1 MAKNIQLHIPE
12 PCHENWDQMSP
23 VDKGRFCS
31 SCQKQVVDFSLMSD
45 RQIAEFF
52 KRPSTGSVCGRFMTD
67 QLDREIPIP
76 KKRIPWFRYFFT
88 IALPAF
94 FLTLK
99 SGQARAQGKEKVQE
113 DKDKGRQPMYGD
125 LRTLGM
131 VTRQPS
137 IEAFEKKKP
146 DCEIPVKDTVI
157 RDVMVGKIAM
167 DPETENIRGRV
178 IDRGG
183 KPLEAAM
190 LQVKGKSQATFTDK
204 EGRYSIRM
212 NPMDTL
218 VVTAVS
224 YQPMELVPGRAGAG
238 ELILEE
244 AERFLAG
251 EVMIVP
257 TVTAGSFRAQVTDD
271 SGNPV
276 PYASITLDNKQV
288 IQADENGYFELNAK
302 QCRKNKELRVSA
314 AGFVSRNYQPAEG
327 RTGKGIEVIQ
337 LSRNEWLPEVVL
349 TNGIAMG
356 MIKRKSA
363 VTGAVVCTTSSQNTV
378 QENKGTTTPLPAD
391 IILYPNPVQAGGTL
405 TLQTSFFEQGYY
417 RVQIVNTAGQLL
429 YNREAWIDKGAG
441 NFSLVLPSI
450 PAGSYFLRL
459 QQKGT
464 ARNWSQKIS
473 VQ

>member
-23 VDKGRFCS
+23 VDKGRFCG
-31 SCQKQVVDFSLMSD
+31 SCQKQVVDFSGMSD

-67 QLDREIPIP
+67 QLDREISIP

-88 IALPAF
+88 IAVPAL
-94 FLTLK
+94 FLTVNT
-99 SGQARAQGKEKVQE
+99 GQAKAQGKEKVQQ
-113 DKDKGRQPMYGD
+113 DKDNSQRPNYGD

-146 DCEIPVKDTVI
+146 DCDKPVKDTVI
-157 RDVMVGKIAM
+157 LDVMVGKIALN
-167 DPETENIRGRV
+167 PETENIRGRV
-178 IDRGG
+178 IDRSG
-183 KPLEAAM
+183 KPVEAAI
-190 LQVKGKSQATFTDK
+190 LQVKGKSLSAITDQQ
-204 EGRYSIRM
+204 GRYSIRM

-218 VVTAVS
+218 VVTAIS
-224 YQPMELVPGRAGAG
+224 YQPLELVPGKAGAK
-238 ELILEE
+238 ELILDN
-244 AERFLAG
+244 AEQFLSG

-257 TVTAGSFRAQVTDD
+257 TTPAGSFRAQVTDD
-271 SGNPV
+271 SGQPV

-314 AGFVSRNYQPAEG
+314 AGFISRNYQPAEG
-327 RTGKGIEVIQ
+327 RISKGIEVIQ
-337 LSRNEWLPEVVL
+337 LTRNEWLQEVVL

-356 MIKRKSA
+356 MIKRKRT
-363 VTGAVVCTTSSQNTV
+363 VTGATVCTVNSLNPV
-378 QENKGTTTPLPAD
+378 QENSGQGTSLPAA

-405 TLQTSFFEQGYY
+405 TLQTRLFEQGYY
-417 RVQIVNTAGQLL
+417 QLQILNTAGQQL

-441 NFSLVLPSI
+441 NFSLVMPSI
-450 PAGSYFLRL
+450 PAGTYFLVLR
-459 QQKGT
+459 QKGS
-464 ARNWSQKIS
+464 ARNWSQQIQ